1 MKKLLFVF
9 AIFYASIISVKAQPY
24 YFSNFQ
30 VENGLSNNT
39 VLSSLQ
45 DDAGFLWFGTKDGLN
60 RFDGYTFKIF
70 RYNAAIKGT
79 IGSNVILTLHRDT
92 KGNIWVGTE
101 HGIYRY
107 NPLQEDFTYLQ
118 ASGENEIRDIETDT
132 KGNIWF
138 IGGLTLY
145 KYNLATH
152 NLQQFKD
159 FEATSI
165 LILKGNVWVSTLNG
179 YLRQYVKGD
188 SACSI
193 YDLFAH
199 SRPPTSRWIQT
210 LFDSGQGKIFAGTSN
225 QGVKIFDLITHEY
238 EDVLTYNSDKTEVFA
253 RSFIKHNGAEYWIG
267 TESGIYNFNLIT
279 RKTSLLHKQYNNPYS
294 ISDNAIY
301 TFCRDRENGIWVGT
315 YFGGLNYYTN
325 EYTHFEK
332 FFPRVGENS
341 LSGNAVREICEDNYG
356 NLWIGTEDGGLNR
369 LSGTDQKFYNY
380 QPLGAPQNVSASNIH
395 GLLANGKQLLIGTF
409 EHGLDVMDIA
419 TQKVIRH
426 CMVSNDNSLK
436 SNFFYCLY
444 KTSNGKIIAGTSRG
458 LYYFDP
464 ITYKF
469 SIITQVPENLFYT
482 TIFEDNANNI
492 WVGTYRNG
500 LYYFNTRNESHG
512 SFRKDKHNPIS
523 ISDNAINKVFQ
534 DSDHNI
540 WIATENGGLCR
551 LQANQQGFD
560 SFTTASGLPSNVIF
574 AMLEDAKKNLWVTTS
589 KGLVCMNIRS
599 KNIKVFTKANGLL
612 SDQFNY
618 NSAYKDHQ
626 GNLYFG
632 CLKGMIKFDPNK
644 FVTSTYMP
652 VVYLTGLQINN
663 KEAGINEPLSPLKKS
678 IIYTDTLIL
687 NYTQSSF
694 SIDFAALSFASPQM
708 TEYAYKMVGLDKDW
722 TYLRSNR
729 KAYFTKLG
737 AGNYI
742 FKVKASNSNKVL
754 GEQVKILHIKILPPI
769 WASWYAYVVY
779 ALMFV
784 SLCYFLLKRYHKKT
798 QEKHQ
803 RKINRLE
810 NEKEK
815 EIYEAKIAFFT
826 HISHEIRTPLT
837 LIKGPMEKIMAK
849 ADEFPGMEKN
859 LRIMERNTDRLL
871 SLTNQLLDFRKTET
885 HGFSLNFVKTD
896 IVSLINDNLLM
907 FSPAIESRKLALQ
920 LRLHLKSFYAYVDTE
935 AMNKILSNLLD
946 NAIKYAHHKI
956 SIELL
961 MDKGDRNFT
970 ILFKN
975 DGYLVAPD
983 MSEKIF
989 ETFFRMKEA
998 ERQSGTGIG
1007 LPLARYLAELHK
1019 GQLYLQ
1025 TSNEDLNVF
1034 ALTIPVHQEIE
1045 FNL

>member
-1 MKKLLFVF
+1 LKKLLLIFV
-9 AIFYASIISVKAQPY
+9 IFSASIIVANAQPY
-24 YFSNFQ
+24 YFSHFQ

-39 VLSSLQ
+39 VLCSLQ

-60 RFDGYTFKIF
+60 RFDGYTFKVF
-70 RYNAAIKGT
+70 RSNAAIKGT

-107 NPLQEDFTYLQ
+107 NPLQEDFIYLQ

-152 NLQQFKD
+152 TLQQFKD
-159 FEATSI
+159 FEATSV

-179 YLRQYVKGD
+179 YLRRYVNGS
-188 SACSI
+188 SACSV

-199 SRPPTSRWIQT
+199 SRPPTSRWIQS

-225 QGVKIFDLITHEY
+225 QGVKIFDLITHKY
-238 EDVLTYNSDKTEVFA
+238 EDVLTYNADKTEVFA
-253 RSFIKHNGAEYWIG
+253 RSFIKHNNAEYWIG
-267 TESGIYNFNLIT
+267 TESGIYNFNLVT

-301 TFCRDRENGIWVGT
+301 TFCRDREDGIWVGT

-341 LSGNAVREICEDNYG
+341 LSGNAVREICEDTYG

-369 LSGTDQKFYNY
+369 LSGTDQKFHNY

-426 CMVSNDNSLK
+426 CMVSNDNTLK

-464 ITYKF
+464 VTYKF

-500 LYYFNTRNESHG
+500 LYYFNTRNQSHG
-512 SFRKDKHNPIS
+512 SFKKDKHNPAG

-534 DSDHNI
+534 DSDNNI

-551 LQANQQGFD
+551 LEVNQKGFD
-560 SFTTASGLPSNVIF
+560 NFTTANGLPSNVIY
-574 AMLEDAKKNLWVTTS
+574 AMLEDTRKNLWITTS

-618 NSAYKDHQ
+618 NSAYKDRQ

-632 CLKGMIKFDPNK
+632 CLKGMIKFTPNK

-663 KEAGINEPLSPLKKS
+663 KEARINDPLSPLKKS
-678 IIYTDTLIL
+678 IIYTDTLLL

-694 SIDFAALSFASPQM
+694 SIDFAALSFAAPQM

-729 KAYFTKLG
+729 KVYFTKLG

-742 FKVKASNSNKVL
+742 FKLKANNSNKVL
-754 GEQVKILHIKILPPI
+754 GQQVKILHIKILPPF
-769 WASWYAYVVY
+769 WASWYAYVIY

-784 SLCYFLLKRYHKKT
+784 SVCYFLLKRYHKRT

-803 RKINRLE
+803 GKIRRLE

-837 LIKGPMEKIMAK
+837 LIKGPMEKVMAK
-849 ADEFPGMEKN
+849 ANEFPDMEKN

-896 IVSLINDNLLM
+896 IISLINDNLLM
-907 FSPAIESRKLALQ
+907 FSPAIESRKLVLQ
-920 LRLHLKSFYAYVDTE
+920 LRLSLKSFYAYVDTE

-961 MDKGDRNFT
+961 MNNGDKNFT

-975 DGYLVAPD
+975 DGYLIAPE

-1025 TSNEDLNVF
+1025 IRNEDLNVF